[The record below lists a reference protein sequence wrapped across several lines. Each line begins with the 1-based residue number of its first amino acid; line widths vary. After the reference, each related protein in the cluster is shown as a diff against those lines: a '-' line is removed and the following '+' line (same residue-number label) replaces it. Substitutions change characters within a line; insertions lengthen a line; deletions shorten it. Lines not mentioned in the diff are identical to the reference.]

1 MIVVFLGP
9 PGAGKGTQAQR
20 LVEEKG
26 FIHIST
32 GDLLREAVRK
42 GTPLGLKAKEYMERG
57 ELVPDELIL
66 QLIKEKL
73 PKEGNVILDGFPRT
87 ITQAEALDKM
97 LQQLGKKVD
106 AVILF
111 EVPDEVVIERLSGRR
126 IDPKTGKVY
135 HIKYNPP
142 PPGVKVI
149 QREDDKEEVIRK
161 RLEVYRKQ
169 TAPLIEYYE
178 KKRHS
183 QKDRCVKKPRR
194 GLQRNPERLGFKLK
208 APIEH
213 SPNRFIGF
221 FHYLFR

>member
-32 GDLLREAVRK
+32 GDLLREAVRNQ
-42 GTPLGLKAKEYMERG
+42 TPLGLKAKEYMDRG
-57 ELVPDELIL
+57 ELVPDDLIVE
-66 QLIKEKL
+66 LIKEKL
-73 PKEGNVILDGFPRT
+73 PEGGNVILDGFPRT
-87 ITQAEALDKM
+87 VAQAQALEKM
-97 LQQLGKKVD
+97 LKESGKKLD

-111 EVPDEVVIERLSGRR
+111 EVPDEVVVERLSGRR

-142 PPGVKVI
+142 PEGVEVI
-149 QREDDKEEVIRK
+149 QRDDDREEVIRK

-169 TAPLIEYYE
+169 TQPLVDYYKSKNLLKVVDATKSPE
-178 KKRHS
+178 EVYKEILS
-183 QKDRCVKKPRR
+183 VL
-194 GLQRNPERLGFKLK
+194 GLN
-208 APIEH
+208 
-213 SPNRFIGF
+213 
-221 FHYLFR
+221 